1 MFPSRNIKIKR
12 TYVTTF
18 PSFHSQVRSGQ
29 GRRQLRVPGKKEHVV
44 SHERKIIDIFNPFL
58 NFRSPPSP
66 RRCTF
71 STWPS
76 SVSHTHGF
84 FSFFARSNI
93 SLIRRERFFFS
104 NRKNGDGFPTVR
116 IGTASQI
123 KFGFGGGKTH
133 IPVDVFQS
141 LPPPSL
147 PDSDPFNLNPGNKT
161 RNISPKNFLFEY
173 FVLSNAPFFFVVPKV
188 RIFGNHEIHVQAG
201 SEVQLKCVVSQA
213 VEHPSFVVWWGEIS
227 VIFLASLFVTT
238 SFLSGRYHNGDMV
251 VTSTRRAPRYETI
264 SRDTSMAILTIK

>member
-29 GRRQLRVPGKKEHVV
+29 GRRQLRVPGKKTRGFPRKKNNRYIQSVFEFQVSTVPKKMHFFNLAVVGESHARIFFFFRSIEHFPYKK
-44 SHERKIIDIFNPFL
+44 RKI
-58 NFRSPPSP
+58 
-66 RRCTF
+66 
-71 STWPS
+71 
-76 SVSHTHGF
+76 
-84 FSFFARSNI
+84 
-93 SLIRRERFFFS
+93 FFS

-161 RNISPKNFLFEY
+161 RNISPKKLFSNISYFLTH
-173 FVLSNAPFFFVVPKV
+173 LS
-188 RIFGNHEIHVQAG
+188 
-201 SEVQLKCVVSQA
+201 
-213 VEHPSFVVWWGEIS
+213 
-227 VIFLASLFVTT
+227 SL
-238 SFLSGRYHNGDMV
+238 
-251 VTSTRRAPRYETI
+251 
-264 SRDTSMAILTIK
+264 

>member
-1 MFPSRNIKIKR
+1 M
-12 TYVTTF
+12 
-18 PSFHSQVRSGQ
+18 
-29 GRRQLRVPGKKEHVV
+29 PGKKTRGFPRKKNNRYIQSVFEFQVSTVPKKMHFFNLAVVGESHAPHARIFFFFRSIEHFPYKK
-44 SHERKIIDIFNPFL
+44 RKI
-58 NFRSPPSP
+58 
-66 RRCTF
+66 
-71 STWPS
+71 
-76 SVSHTHGF
+76 F
-84 FSFFARSNI
+84 FI
-93 SLIRRERFFFS
+93 S
-104 NRKNGDGFPTVR
+104 NRKNGDGFPTAR

-213 VEHPSFVVWWGEIS
+213 VKHPSFVVW
-227 VIFLASLFVTT
+227 
-238 SFLSGRYHNGDMV
+238 
-251 VTSTRRAPRYETI
+251 
-264 SRDTSMAILTIK
+264 